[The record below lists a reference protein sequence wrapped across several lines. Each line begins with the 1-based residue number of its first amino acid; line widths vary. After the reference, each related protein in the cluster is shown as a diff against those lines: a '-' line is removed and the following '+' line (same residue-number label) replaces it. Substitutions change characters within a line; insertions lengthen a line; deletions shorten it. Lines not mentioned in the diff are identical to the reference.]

1 MNVNI
6 LLPFVVFFPFVAGVI
21 SYLIGRRNKKAR
33 NVFAGVCTAVVFA
46 CCLFMINKDAV
57 FEIPYFCGLGIG
69 FVGDGLRVVLACLAS
84 FIWMMTTIFSDE
96 YFAHYRNRNRYY
108 FYMLL
113 TLGATLGVFLSKD
126 LFTTFIFFEIM
137 SFTSYVLVIH
147 EESDTAFKAAGTYLA
162 VAVIGGLVTLMGLFM
177 LYHVCGT
184 LQINELVNAVSAA
197 KNPTM
202 FYIIGVL
209 VLFGFG
215 AKAGMFP
222 MHIWLPEAHPVAPA
236 PASAL
241 LSCILTKSG
250 VYGII
255 VLSCVIFLHD
265 PNWGML
271 ILILGT
277 ITMVLGAVLAVFSI
291 NFKRTLA
298 CSSLS
303 QIGFILVAIGM
314 QCLLGEHNALAAAGT
329 ILHITNHAL
338 LKLCLFTSAGVIYMN
353 LHELDLN
360 KIRGFGKNKWLLK
373 VIFLM
378 GCLGIMGIPGWN
390 GYISK
395 TLIHESIVEYIAEL
409 AAHGESVVFFKA
421 IEYLFLFAGGLTI
434 AYMSK
439 LFVAVFMEENI
450 NQKKMEKKT
459 YMNKATTILLSVSAF
474 ILPIMGLFPHQI
486 MDTVSAYAVG
496 SMNAHVAEHAVAYFS
511 WVNLKGAVI
520 SIVIGAVVYFG
531 FIRVCLMKKEN
542 GRKVYV
548 DVWPAW
554 LSIENMIYRP
564 LLLKVLPF
572 IGAVIARV
580 IGSITDGVI
589 NLSKILVFNQDNGK
603 VVPKESDSLLIAS
616 LDSDKTTRVSLSKS
630 LLFFALGVVL
640 ILLYILI

>member
-1 MNVNI
+1 MKI
-6 LLPFVVFFPFVAGVI
+6 A
-21 SYLIGRRNKKAR
+21 
-33 NVFAGVCTAVVFA
+33 
-46 CCLFMINKDAV
+46 
-57 FEIPYFCGLGIG
+57 
-69 FVGDGLRVVLACLAS
+69 
-84 FIWMMTTIFSDE
+84 TT
-96 YFAHYRNRNRYY
+96 
-108 FYMLL
+108 
-113 TLGATLGVFLSKD
+113 G
-126 LFTTFIFFEIM
+126 
-137 SFTSYVLVIH
+137 TS
-147 EESDTAFKAAGTYLA
+147 
-162 VAVIGGLVTLMGLFM
+162 
-177 LYHVCGT
+177 
-184 LQINELVNAVSAA
+184 
-197 KNPTM
+197 
-202 FYIIGVL
+202 
-209 VLFGFG
+209 
-215 AKAGMFP
+215 
-222 MHIWLPEAHPVAPA
+222 
-236 PASAL
+236 
-241 LSCILTKSG
+241 
-250 VYGII
+250 
-255 VLSCVIFLHD
+255 
-265 PNWGML
+265 
-271 ILILGT
+271 
-277 ITMVLGAVLAVFSI
+277 
-291 NFKRTLA
+291 FKRTLA

-409 AAHGESVVFFKA
+409 AAHGESIVFFKA

-603 VVPKESDSLLIAS
+603 VVPKESDSLLIAA